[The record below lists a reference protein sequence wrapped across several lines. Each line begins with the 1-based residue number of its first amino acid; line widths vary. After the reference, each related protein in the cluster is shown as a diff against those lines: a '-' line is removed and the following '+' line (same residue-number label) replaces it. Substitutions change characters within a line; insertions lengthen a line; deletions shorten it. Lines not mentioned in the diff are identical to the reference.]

1 MDKEISELK
10 IYMLGRFAVIL
21 RGGVE
26 DRTISFRQNLGS
38 KTMKLLQLLL
48 YSTYAENKGEGYK
61 GISRTRLLEALF
73 GREELSNAANNLRV
87 TVHRL
92 KKILNEAGLP
102 DYDYIKIEDG
112 FYRWES
118 PIPVWLDVAEL
129 QEKLEGAAGEKN
141 ENKQAELLLEAC
153 QVYRGELL
161 PALSGEDWVIVNSVR
176 YKDMYSRGLLK
187 LCEYLKAHR
196 DYETILELTAAAAEI
211 YPFDEW
217 QALQIDAMMSM
228 NRYKEACRC
237 YEETAKLFFEEL
249 GISPSEK
256 MLNQFKEMCSKM
268 EGNFQ
273 AAGEIQNGLKE
284 PGHESGAF
292 YCPLPSFRDSYRLL
306 RRIIERNGQSVFLMI
321 CSLTDGMGRPMENS
335 EKLEVYS
342 QKLQQAIK
350 GSLRR
355 GDSFTKYNPAQ
366 FLILLVGTSRENC
379 DLIFRRIAD
388 KFSAE
393 HKSWRKRLEY
403 DVSSVADVESDN
415 SRIYFRGNEI
425 QWN

>member
-1 MDKEISELK
+1 MGKEIPELK
-10 IYMLGRFAVIL
+10 IYMLGRFAVTC
-21 RGGVE
+21 G
-26 DRTISFRQNLGS
+26 DQPISFRQNPGT
-38 KTMKLLQLLL
+38 KAMKLLQLLL
-48 YSTYAENKGEGYK
+48 HSTYAANNGEGYR
-61 GISRTRLLEALF
+61 GISRTRLLEDLF

-87 TVHRL
+87 TAHRL
-92 KKILNEAGLP
+92 RRILTEAGLP

-118 PIPVWLDVAEL
+118 PMPVWLDVAEL
-129 QEKLEGAAGEKN
+129 QEKLESAAGEKD
-141 ENKQAELLLEAC
+141 EKKQAELLLEAC
-153 QVYRGELL
+153 RLYRGELL
-161 PALSGEDWVIVNSVR
+161 PALSGEDWVIVSSVR
-176 YKDMYSRGLLK
+176 YKDMYSRGLSK
-187 LCEYLKAHR
+187 LCEYLKAQR
-196 DYETILELTAAAAEI
+196 DCETILELTAAAAEI

-217 QALQIDAMMSM
+217 QAFQIDALMGM
-228 NRYKEACRC
+228 NRYKEAYRC

-256 MLNQFKEMCSKM
+256 MLNQFKEMSGKM

-273 AAGEIQNGLKE
+273 AAGEIRDGLKE
-284 PGHESGAF
+284 PGYESGAF
-292 YCPLPSFRDSYRLL
+292 YCTLPSFRDGYRLI

-321 CSLTDGMGRPMENS
+321 CSLTDGMGRPMESS

-342 QKLQQAIK
+342 QKLHQAIK

-388 KFSAE
+388 RFSAE
-393 HKSWRKRLEY
+393 HRSWRQRLEY
-403 DVSSVADVESDN
+403 YVSSVADVESDN
-415 SRIYFRGNEI
+415 SRIHFRGNEF